1 MAFEFGGYLSD
12 PETRLEEM
20 PAAPA
25 PDDVARRAYE
35 IYQSRGGDDGSDV
48 DDWLRAE
55 AELRNAAGLPS
66 ADATDPTE
74 AADAA

>member
-55 AELRNAAGLPS
+55 AELRNAARPTP
-66 ADATDPTE
+66 ADAAE